1 MASALEKLVKIL
13 KLEQEQG
20 NKNTAV
26 IGGLGNF
33 VAKWTSEAHAQAKR
47 PEHHALVDELAAL
60 VVEYEALEDR
70 GARRSAVRFMLD
82 RVVNRVPPRQDLAH
96 LHEAAAQRS
105 APPPREAPSPE
116 PEPALPPEPA
126 APAAEAGPEPE
137 AKAPPPPA
145 RPEPQRPAAPA
156 VRAVHRK
163 ARPPLDLEAARE
175 TLRGLDAPVT
185 VLNRVGASMAEK
197 LEKLGIR
204 TIGDML
210 FTFPH
215 RYDDYTRLKP
225 INHLLPGETV
235 TVIGTVVKADLRN
248 ISGGRKLFEVEFGD
262 GAGTLTVSWFNQPW
276 LRNRFKPGTQLALR
290 GKVDLYLGKRV
301 MTNPDWELLERDLLF
316 SGTIVPVYP
325 LTKGLTAR
333 TMRRLM
339 RQTVD
344 YWASRIPDYIPLPT
358 LERANLGD
366 LGWALQQVHFPDSW
380 DALDQARTRIVFDE
394 LLLLQLGVLAHRRE
408 WQSVPGV
415 PLRVGDEWLQAFRD
429 ALPYALTGAQQRA
442 LDDIR
447 ADMAAETPMNRLLQ
461 GDVGSGKTVVAAIAL
476 CIAIANGAQAALMAP
491 TSILA
496 EQHFASVRR
505 LLAESPVAERMNARL
520 LTGATP
526 DAERAETY
534 AGLADGSIN
543 LVIGTHALIQG
554 GVNFANLGLAVID
567 EQHRFGVEQRGA
579 LRGKGTN
586 PHLLVMT
593 ATPIPRTLA
602 LTLYADLD
610 LSIIDEMPPGRTPVD
625 TRVILPKERERAY
638 AFIRSRG
645 REGPA
650 GVHHLPA
657 RRGRGRAGRD
667 VGGEAGGVPAER
679 GVPAA
684 QDRAAART
692 PPPRRKGRGHGRFR
706 PWRSGHPGR
715 HVGGRGGHRRA
726 ERLGDDDRGR
736 GALRPGAAS
745 PVPRARGARRAR
757 LVLPAR
763 GRRGA
768 DGGGR
773 RAAGGGG
780 ADHRRLQAGGDR
792 LADARPRRPDGHAAG
807 GRRDA
812 APHRGDEPA
821 PRRSDA
827 ARGAHPLCRGPGPRA
842 GGTRAAGVPHPPV
855 AGRHRRRRHQLT
867 VRRRRSPDHPAAAP
881 AAGPA
886 CPAARSAGWAVRFDR
901 PSLRARESNQGA
913 TCAQRR
919 LPRHIRPRT
928 LRPH

>member
-33 VAKWTSEAHAQAKR
+33 VAKWASEAHAQAKR

-60 VVEYEALEDR
+60 VTEYEALEDR

-96 LHEAAAQRS
+96 LYEVAAQRS
-105 APPPREAPSPE
+105 APPPREAPPPE
-116 PEPALPPEPA
+116 PEPAPPPEPA

-137 AKAPPPPA
+137 TQAPPPPA
-145 RPEPQRPAAPA
+145 RPEPQRPPAPA
-156 VRAVHRK
+156 ARAVHRK
-163 ARPPLDLEAARE
+163 ERPPLDLEAARE

-185 VLNRVGASMAEK
+185 VLNRVGESMAEK

-235 TVIGTVVKADLRN
+235 TVIGTVIKADLRN

-344 YWASRIPDYIPLPT
+344 YWASRIPDYMPLPT
-358 LERANLGD
+358 LERANLCD

-394 LLLLQLGVLAHRRE
+394 LLLLQLGVLTHRRE

-415 PLRVGDEWLQAFRD
+415 PLRVSDEWLQAFRD

-505 LLAESPVAERMNARL
+505 LLAESPVAERVNARL

-638 AFIRSRG
+638 AFIRHEIEKGRQAFIIYPLVEGEDEQGEMSAVQQAAFLQSEVFPQHRIGLLHGRLRPDEKDAVMADFARGDLDILVATSVIEVGIDVPNASVMMIEGADRFGLAQLHQFRG
-645 REGPA
+645 R
-650 GVHHLPA
+650 V
-657 RRGRGRAGRD
+657 GRGEHASYCLLVAG
-667 VGGEAGGVPAER
+667 EELTEEGV
-679 GVPAA
+679 
-684 QDRAAART
+684 
-692 PPPRRKGRGHGRFR
+692 
-706 PWRSGHPGR
+706 
-715 HVGGRGGHRRA
+715 
-726 ERLGDDDRGR
+726 
-736 GALRPGAAS
+736 
-745 PVPRARGARRAR
+745 AR
-757 LVLPAR
+757 LEAVEQTT
-763 GRRGA
+763 
-768 DGGGR
+768 DGFK
-773 RAAGGGG
+773 
-780 ADHRRLQAGGDR
+780 
-792 LADARPRRPDGHAAG
+792 LAEIDWQM
-807 GRRDA
+807 
-812 APHRGDEPA
+812 
-821 PRRSDA
+821 
-827 ARGAHPLCRGPGPRA
+827 RGPGDLM
-842 GGTRAAGVPHPPV
+842 GTRQAGVGMLHLTEVMNPRLVEVTQREARTLYAEDPDLARAEHALLAYRIRQLQGAAAG
-855 AGRHRRRRHQLT
+855 ADI
-867 VRRRRSPDHPAAAP
+867 S
-881 AAGPA
+881 
-886 CPAARSAGWAVRFDR
+886 
-901 PSLRARESNQGA
+901 
-913 TCAQRR
+913 
-919 LPRHIRPRT
+919 
-928 LRPH
+928 